1 MLEITVGHMDES
13 SSGYCACKSIPYVRP
28 QENGSHCNS
37 RYVTLSG
44 GGNRFT
50 VRSEKDFSFCVSPYA
65 LGDFKPHAHEM
76 QPSDDVYLYVDYRM
90 CGLGSHSCGPEL
102 QEKYQI
108 RENTIDFAFDI
119 LLS

>member
-1 MLEITVGHMDES
+1 M
-13 SSGYCACKSIPYVRP
+13 
-28 QENGSHCNS
+28 
-37 RYVTLSG
+37 SG
-44 GGNRFT
+44 GGSRFT
-50 VRSEKDFSFCVSPYA
+50 VRSEGYFSFCVSPYA

-76 QPSDDVYLYVDYRM
+76 RPSDDVYLYVDYRM

-108 RENTIDFAFDI
+108 RENKIDFAFDI